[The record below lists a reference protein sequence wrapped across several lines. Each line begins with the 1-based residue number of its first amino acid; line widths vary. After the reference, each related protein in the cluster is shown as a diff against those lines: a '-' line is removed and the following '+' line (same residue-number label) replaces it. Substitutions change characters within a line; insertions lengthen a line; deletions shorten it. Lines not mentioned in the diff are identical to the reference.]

1 MSSLSKTCFDV
12 TFSSLRAS
20 CKESVLLEV
29 AMAQTEQLQ
38 EDTKLVAQPASA
50 KAKEKK

>member
-12 TFSSLRAS
+12 TFSSLRA